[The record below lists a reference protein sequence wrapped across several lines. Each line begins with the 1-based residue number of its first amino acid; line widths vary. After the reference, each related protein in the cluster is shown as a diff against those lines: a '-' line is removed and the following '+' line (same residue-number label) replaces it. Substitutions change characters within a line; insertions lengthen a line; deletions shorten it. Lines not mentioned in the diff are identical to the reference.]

1 MDSSLLLQLEFFIT
15 FNPRTISQ
23 NSNLTMSNLNRFI
36 EAQQSTYPN
45 AFAEIKLGQKQSHW
59 MWYVFPQIAGLG
71 FTEYNI
77 SYAIKDMPEAIS
89 FLKHPVLGQR
99 LIEIS
104 KELLKIE
111 NKTAL
116 EIMGKPDTKKLQ
128 SCMTLFSVL
137 PNTDSVFKSVL
148 DKFYQGETDEKTI
161 AVLKSQS

>member
-1 MDSSLLLQLEFFIT
+1 MTTS
-15 FNPRTISQ
+15 
-23 NSNLTMSNLNRFI
+23 SNLTRFLT
-36 EAQQSTYPN
+36 AQQSTYPK
-45 AFAEIKLGQKQSHW
+45 ALVEIKLGQKQSHW
-59 MWYVFPQIAGLG
+59 MWYVFPQIVGLG
-71 FTEYNI
+71 FTDYNI
-77 SYAIKDMPEAIS
+77 FYAIKDIPEAIS
-89 FLKHPVLGQR
+89 FLKHPILGKR

-116 EIMGKPDTKKLQ
+116 EIMGKPDTKKLK

-161 AVLKSQS
+161 ALLKLES

>member
-1 MDSSLLLQLEFFIT
+1 MTTS
-15 FNPRTISQ
+15 
-23 NSNLTMSNLNRFI
+23 SNLTRFLT
-36 EAQQSTYPN
+36 AQQSTYPK
-45 AFAEIKLGQKQSHW
+45 ALAEIKLGQKQSHW

-71 FTEYNI
+71 FTDYNI
-77 SYAIKDMPEAIS
+77 FYAIKDMQEAIS
-89 FLKHPVLGQR
+89 FLKNPILGQR

-116 EIMGKPDTKKLQ
+116 EIMGKPDTKKLK
-128 SCMTLFSVL
+128 SCITLFSVL

-161 AVLKSQS
+161 VLLKSKKLNV